1 MISNIIQNLAPTGT
15 LRAGVFTGNIL
26 LITGTS
32 PAGTPQGVS
41 PDMCQDIA
49 DQLGVK
55 LELRPFKSQDE
66 LVESVANGA
75 CDIGLVGSD
84 PARAKKITFTP
95 AYVEIEA
102 TYLVPS
108 GSDIQTVAQIDQP
121 GMRIAVPSRSAY
133 ELWLSRNLKHASL
146 VMAEG
151 FEATINVF
159 VQQRLEALAGLRVAL
174 TEDTKKIPGSRLL
187 TENFATIEQAISTRN
202 ANTVGLEFLIKFV
215 EQAKASGRVAE
226 LIAKHRVNGL
236 VVAPAH
242 NASKAQ
248 Q

>member
-1 MISNIIQNLAPTGT
+1 MTSDIAQHLAPHGI

-32 PAGTPQGVS
+32 PTGTPQGVS
-41 PDMCQDIA
+41 PDLCQAMA
-49 DQLGVK
+49 DHLGVK
-55 LELRPFKSQDE
+55 LELTPFKSQDE
-66 LVESVANGA
+66 LVESVASGT

-102 TYLVPS
+102 TYLVPA
-108 GSDIQTVAQIDQP
+108 GSTLQTVAQVDQP

-133 ELWLSRNLKHASL
+133 ELWLSRNLKQASL

-151 FEATINVF
+151 FEATINIF
-159 VQQRLEALAGLRVAL
+159 VQDQLEALAGLRVAL
-174 TEDTKKIPGSRLL
+174 TEDAKKLPGSRLL
-187 TENFATIEQAISTRN
+187 TENFTTIQQAVSTRN
-202 ANTVGLEFLIKFV
+202 ANTVGLEFLSAFV
-215 EQAKASGRVAE
+215 EQAKASGLIAS

-242 NASKAQ
+242 HTTQS
-248 Q
+248 

>member
-1 MISNIIQNLAPTGT
+1 MNSDIAQHLAPNGT
-15 LRAGVFTGNIL
+15 MRAGVFTGNIL

-32 PAGTPQGVS
+32 PTGTPEGVS
-41 PDMCQDIA
+41 PDLCQAIA

-55 LELRPFKSQDE
+55 LELIAFKSQDE
-66 LVESVANGA
+66 LVESVASGV

-102 TYLVPS
+102 TYLLPANS
-108 GSDIQTVAQIDQP
+108 TIETVAQVDQP

-133 ELWLSRNLKHASL
+133 ELWLSRNLKNATL

-151 FEATINVF
+151 FEATINIF
-159 VQQRLEALAGLRVAL
+159 VQQQLDALAGLRVAL
-174 TEDTKKIPGSRLL
+174 TEDAKKLPGSRLL
-187 TENFATIEQAISTRN
+187 KENFATIQQAVSTRN
-202 ANTVGLEFLIKFV
+202 ANTAGLEFLTSFV
-215 EQAKASGRVAE
+215 EQAKSNGLIAS

-242 NASKAQ
+242 HTA
-248 Q
+248 

>member
-1 MISNIIQNLAPTGT
+1 MTSNIAQHLAPSGT
-15 LRAGVFTGNIL
+15 MRAGVFTGNIL

-32 PAGTPQGVS
+32 PTGVPQGVS
-41 PDMCQDIA
+41 PDMCQAIA

-55 LELRPFKSQDE
+55 LELVPFKSQDE
-66 LVESVANGA
+66 LVESVASGA

-102 TYLVPS
+102 TYLVPA
-108 GSDIQTVAQIDQP
+108 GSSVQTVAQIDQP

-133 ELWLSRNLKHASL
+133 ELWLSRNLKNASL
-146 VMAEG
+146 IMAEG

-159 VQQRLEALAGLRVAL
+159 MNEKLEALAGLRVAL
-174 TEDTKKIPGSRLL
+174 TEDVKKIPGARLL

-202 ANTVGLEFLIKFV
+202 ANTAGLEFLSNFV
-215 EQAKASGRVAE
+215 EQAKACGRVAE

-242 NASKAQ
+242 QAIKP
-248 Q
+248 

>member
-1 MISNIIQNLAPTGT
+1 MTSDIAQHLAPHGI

-32 PAGTPQGVS
+32 PTGTPQGVS
-41 PDMCQDIA
+41 PDLCQAMA
-49 DQLGVK
+49 DHLGVK
-55 LELRPFKSQDE
+55 LELTPFKSQDE
-66 LVESVANGA
+66 LVESVASGT

-102 TYLVPS
+102 TYLVPA
-108 GSDIQTVAQIDQP
+108 GSTLQTVAQVDQP

-133 ELWLSRNLKHASL
+133 ELWLSRNLKQASL

-151 FEATINVF
+151 FEATINIF
-159 VQQRLEALAGLRVAL
+159 VQDQLEALAGLRVAL
-174 TEDTKKIPGSRLL
+174 TEDAKKLPGSRLL
-187 TENFATIEQAISTRN
+187 TENFTTIQQAVSTRN
-202 ANTVGLEFLIKFV
+202 ANTVGLKFLSAFV
-215 EQAKASGRVAE
+215 EQAKASGLIAS

-242 NASKAQ
+242 HTTQS
-248 Q
+248 

>member
-1 MISNIIQNLAPTGT
+1 MNADLIKHLAPTGT
-15 LRAGVFTGNIL
+15 LRAGVFTGNML

-41 PDMCQDIA
+41 PDMCQAIA
-49 DQLGVK
+49 TQLGVA
-55 LELRPFKSQDE
+55 LELIPFKSQDA
-66 LVESVANGA
+66 LVESVASGA

-84 PARAKKITFTP
+84 PARAQKITFTP

-102 TYLVPS
+102 TYLVGADS
-108 GSDIQTVAQIDQP
+108 SLETVAQIDQP

-133 ELWLSRNLKHASL
+133 ELWLSRNLKHAQL

-159 VQQRLEALAGLRVAL
+159 VEEKLDALAGLRVAL
-174 TEDTKKIPGSRLL
+174 TEDAKKLPGSRLFK
-187 TENFATIEQAISTRN
+187 ENFATIQQAISTRN
-202 ANTVGLEFLIKFV
+202 ANTVGLAFLCEFV
-215 EQAKASGRVAE
+215 EQAKTSGLVAQ

-236 VVAPAH
+236 VVAPTM
-242 NASKAQ
+242 SGT
-248 Q
+248 

>member
-1 MISNIIQNLAPTGT
+1 MNSNIAQHLAPTGT

-26 LITGTS
+26 LITGAS
-32 PAGTPQGVS
+32 PTGVPQGVS
-41 PDMCQDIA
+41 PDMCQAIA
-49 DQLGVK
+49 EQLGVK
-55 LELRPFKSQDE
+55 LELIPFKSQDE
-66 LVESVANGA
+66 LVESVASGA

-102 TYLVPS
+102 TYLVPA
-108 GSDIQTVAQIDQP
+108 GSEIQTVAQVDQP

-133 ELWLSRNLKHASL
+133 ELWLSRNLKHAKL

-159 VQQRLEALAGLRVAL
+159 LKEQLEALAGLRVAL
-174 TEDTKKIPGSRLL
+174 TEDAKKIPGSRLL
-187 TENFATIEQAISTRN
+187 EQNFATIEQAISTRN
-202 ANTVGLEFLIKFV
+202 ANTAGLEFLTSFV
-215 EQAKASGRVAE
+215 EQAKASGLVAS

-236 VVAPAH
+236 VVAPPQKVAL
-242 NASKAQ
+242 A
-248 Q
+248 